1 MQLYKTIQK
10 KSTILCG
17 FRMRQCDFIVVL
29 QASQFNCR
37 LAANSGREKPR
48 YIIVAFQTDRDND
61 KTNNASVFN
70 RCRLQNIHVT
80 LKAERYSAVDFNAGF
95 FSENKVAIVFK
106 EDVDFRKKFYN
117 IDTLLSNGDVNPSDF
132 IDI

>member
-95 FSENKVAIVFK
+95 F
-106 EDVDFRKKFYN
+106 FRKQGCHSVQGGCRLQKE
-117 IDTLLSNGDVNPSDF
+117 ILQH
-132 IDI
+132 

>member
-10 KSTILCG
+10 RSTILCG
-17 FRMRQCDFIVVL
+17 FRMRQCDFIAVP
-29 QASQFNCR
+29 QASQLNCR
-37 LAANSGREKPR
+37 LAANSGHAKPR

-61 KTNNASVFN
+61 KTHNASMFN
-70 RCRLQNIHVT
+70 HCRLQNIHVT

-95 FSENKVAIVFK
+95 SQNKVARVFK
-106 EDVDFRKKFYN
+106 EAVDFRKKFYN

-132 IDI
+132 IHI